1 MSPGI
6 IVGKPYDLPFEEH
19 FKGGKLDNSMW
30 FIEEKGSEKSTF
42 SLMQGFSAD
51 GDGGCAGYV
60 SASAKDAALLGSGK
74 ISLKGAANPTLVFST
89 KSTLADANGKVV
101 VYIRKPDLSGKQLCV
116 VDYSKLDNS
125 AKDWRTTSVTI
136 PAEYTSLPYVMFTF
150 VTSAAKGESVYFDVF
165 TVDGKRIAKG
175 VKSLDGIA
183 RGFYIVNGKKVVR
196 K

>member
-1 MSPGI
+1 MSFSNDRFGINYALGAENSVGEDPRAMSPGI
-6 IVGKPYDLPFEEH
+6 IVGKSYDLPFEEH
-19 FKGGKLDNSMW
+19 FKGGRLDNSMW

-74 ISLKGAANPTLVFST
+74 ISLKGAANSTLVFST

-101 VYIRKPDLSGKQLCV
+101 VYIRKPDLSEKQLCV

-125 AKDWRTTSVTI
+125 AKDWRTTTVTYLLNI
-136 PAEYTSLPYVMFTF
+136 LLCLT
-150 VTSAAKGESVYFDVF
+150 
-165 TVDGKRIAKG
+165 
-175 VKSLDGIA
+175 
-183 RGFYIVNGKKVVR
+183 
-196 K
+196 